1 MSKAFGKDSSPSNSP
16 MRNTWDHTFVNHL
29 TARMGCLHPILVKEV
44 LPGDSVRLTTTFG
57 LRFMPLYFPVQTRMR
72 AYIHYFYVRSRN
84 LWDEWPDFIS
94 NTKKNLVRPYFS
106 GSNQH
111 YSDVFKTGQLGDYLG
126 LPTTI
131 VGDTFNN
138 LMEIDAINSSFV
150 CFPPGTTDFGVHA
163 YKVSFRNLE
172 DSSRTNEVTS
182 WSDLNRFYDASS
194 GSNFISVSE
203 NSCVVSP
210 TSEIDKLYGF
220 SLTSSNTID
229 FKNIDKDRE
238 FVYTFLQR
246 FENISTSLKLGV
258 PSFCYFILRRGGS
271 LSSAVSIR
279 RVTCVYTKI
288 QDGSE
293 YYLKTTVY
301 LNTSFFR
308 IDSRPTVYSTNFTII
323 QNPSVYP
330 STGPNTLVEIPF
342 IPDKLVYHF
351 PSPVDISTLD
361 FRPFGT
367 GSGKMTINCETARA
381 YESIYNAFYRDE
393 RNNPLII
400 NGQPEYQKF
409 LANTSGGSDS
419 SVYRLHYRNWEQ
431 DMYTTAVPSPQHG
444 LAPLVGIESNG
455 VATFFDPDSDKEYQ
469 VQLVSSDGENIDSVE
484 YLEKIP
490 KSVARSLVNVATS
503 GISINTF
510 RNVNSYQRW
519 LETNIRKGF
528 KYKDQIKGHYG
539 VDVAYNVLDMPEF
552 IGGVTEEIQVQQ
564 INQNSQSTEG
574 NPLGSYAGQAYA
586 VGKSRNT
593 VSKYFDEH
601 GYLIGILCVAPV
613 PSYSQLLP
621 KHFLKREL
629 LDIYF
634 PEFGKIGYQPITYSE
649 VAPFQT
655 ILSGGDVNEVF
666 GYQRPWYD
674 YLASVDE
681 VHGEFRTTL
690 RDFLI
695 NRVFDRKPY
704 LGPDFTVMN
713 DSQMNNIFSVQ
724 ASDDK
729 ILGQILFDMQF
740 KRPIPKS
747 GIASLE

>member
-72 AYIHYFYVRSRN
+72 AYVHYFYVRNRN
-84 LWDEWPDFIS
+84 LWDDWQDFIS
-94 NTKKNLVRPYFS
+94 NTKKNLVRPYFA
-106 GSNQH
+106 GNNQQ
-111 YSDVFKTGQLGDYLG
+111 YRDVFRTGQLGDYLG

-131 VGDTFNN
+131 VGG
-138 LMEIDAINSSFV
+138 SFKELAE
-150 CFPPGTTDFGVHA
+150 F
-163 YKVSFRNLE
+163 
-172 DSSRTNEVTS
+172 DSSK
-182 WSDLNRFYDASS
+182 SDVFCSTSS
-194 GSNFISVSE
+194 GSAGIPSFTVSVLGDTTVITKFSSLLTAYDKNVDENGFLNLDNYNSIGCSSGTPVATWDNNLVRFIVDYDGSYSLIKDLEDNQEIELSFLIHSGQVSIGSYDTILNFFVGLAGPEGTHRLKLVPFSISTPFSDSSNVSYVRVSHIFTAKE
-203 NSCVVSP
+203 LRSFYYGSSTPVSTLFRFFICPNPSLFPLTSVGWSGLVPDHFRLTYSSP
-210 TSEIDKLYGF
+210 T
-220 SLTSSNTID
+220 
-229 FKNIDKDRE
+229 
-238 FVYTFLQR
+238 
-246 FENISTSLKLGV
+246 
-258 PSFCYFILRRGGS
+258 
-271 LSSAVSIR
+271 
-279 RVTCVYTKI
+279 
-288 QDGSE
+288 
-293 YYLKTTVY
+293 
-301 LNTSFFR
+301 
-308 IDSRPTVYSTNFTII
+308 
-323 QNPSVYP
+323 
-330 STGPNTLVEIPF
+330 
-342 IPDKLVYHF
+342 
-351 PSPVDISTLD
+351 DISKLN
-361 FRPFGT
+361 FRPYGT
-367 GSGKMTINCETARA
+367 GSGKLAINCEVARA

-409 LANTSGGSDS
+409 LVNTAGGSDTS
-419 SVYRLHYRNWEQ
+419 EYRLRYRNWEQ
-431 DMYTTAVPSPQHG
+431 DMYTTAVPSPQQG

-455 VATFFDPDSDKEYQ
+455 VATFLDPDSDKEYQ

-539 VDVAYNVLDMPEF
+539 VDVAYNILDMPEF
-552 IGGVTEEIQVQQ
+552 IGGVTEDIQVQQ
-564 INQNSQSTEG
+564 INQNSQSTDG

-586 VGKSRNT
+586 VGKSRNSI
-593 VSKYFDEH
+593 SKYFDEH
-601 GYLIGILCVAPV
+601 GYLIGILCIAPV

-649 VAPFQT
+649 ITPLQT

-674 YLASVDE
+674 YLGSVDE

-724 ASDDK
+724 SSDDK

>member
-72 AYIHYFYVRSRN
+72 AYVHYFYVRNRN
-84 LWDEWPDFIS
+84 LWDDWQDFIS
-94 NTKKNLVRPYFS
+94 NTKKNLVRPYFA
-106 GSNQH
+106 GNNQH
-111 YSDVFKTGQLGDYLG
+111 YRDVFRTGQLGDYIG
-126 LPTTI
+126 IPTTI
-131 VGDTFNN
+131 VGDTFND
-138 LMEIDAINSSFV
+138 LISVDQTKSSFL
-150 CFPPGTTDFGVHA
+150 CFGDDESQVGANV
-163 YKVSFRNLE
+163 YQVSFRDPEDPSSVSNATNWDTLNSLYDGSSAFVSATVDSCRKVPTSTGSNLLGFTLSSTTTINFDEIPDNQEFVFTFIQHPDDISPNLE
-172 DSSRTNEVTS
+172 
-182 WSDLNRFYDASS
+182 
-194 GSNFISVSE
+194 
-203 NSCVVSP
+203 
-210 TSEIDKLYGF
+210 
-220 SLTSSNTID
+220 
-229 FKNIDKDRE
+229 
-238 FVYTFLQR
+238 
-246 FENISTSLKLGV
+246 LGV
-258 PSFCYFILRRGGS
+258 PKTCYFILRD
-271 LSSAVSIR
+271 SSGTRAVNIR
-279 RVTCVYTKI
+279 RATCVHTFI
-288 QDGSE
+288 EDGE
-293 YYLKTTVY
+293 RFLQTTVY
-301 LNTSFFR
+301 LNKSDFTYGGNV
-308 IDSRPTVYSTNFTII
+308 TYYSTSFTII
-323 QNPSVYP
+323 QNPEVFP
-330 STGPNTLVEIPF
+330 SSNTKPF
-342 IPDKLVYHF
+342 TVFPFAPGKLVYHF
-351 PSPVDISTLD
+351 PFPTDISKLN
-361 FRPFGT
+361 FRPYGT
-367 GSGKMTINCETARA
+367 GSDKMTVNCEVARA

-409 LANTSGGSDS
+409 LVNTAGGSDTS
-419 SVYRLHYRNWEQ
+419 EYRLHYRNWEQ
-431 DMYTTAVPSPQHG
+431 DMYTTAVPSPQQG

-455 VATFFDPDSDKEYQ
+455 VATFRDPDSDREYQ

-539 VDVAYNVLDMPEF
+539 VDIAYNTLDMPEF

-564 INQNSQSTEG
+564 INQNSQSTDG

-593 VSKYFDEH
+593 ISKYFDEH

-649 VAPFQT
+649 VAPLQT

-674 YLASVDE
+674 YLGSVDE

-724 ASDDK
+724 SPDDK
-729 ILGQILFDMQF
+729 ILGQVLFDMQF